1 MEQVFLVVCLF
12 LACCVVQLMA
22 GLSVS
27 SAGKKAALVWNLPW
41 FLSSLWPMGGGRVTC
56 DGLHPVQGRVAILL
70 VTSCNRNWDKYGLDG
85 PLNPLT
91 PKI

>member
-27 SAGKKAALVWNLPW
+27 SAGKKEALVWNLSW
-41 FLSSLWPMGGGRVTC
+41 FLSSLWPMGGRRVSC
-56 DGLHPVQGRVAILL
+56 DGLHPIQGGVAILL
-70 VTSCNRNWDKYGLDG
+70 VTTCNRNRDKYGLDG

>member
-1 MEQVFLVVCLF
+1 MEQVFLVVFLF
-12 LACCVVQLMA
+12 LACCVVQLTA

-27 SAGKKAALVWNLPW
+27 SAGKKAALVWNLSW

-56 DGLHPVQGRVAILL
+56 DGLHPIQGGGVILL

>member
-27 SAGKKAALVWNLPW
+27 SAGKKEALVWNLSW
-41 FLSSLWPMGGGRVTC
+41 FLSSLWPMGGRRVSC
-56 DGLHPVQGRVAILL
+56 DGLHPIQGGVAILL
-70 VTSCNRNWDKYGLDG
+70 VTSCNRNWDKHGLDG